1 MPGENIKLRWETLT
15 YIKKRYH
22 PSVEY
27 HNTGKHQMPLKTP
40 SSPSFKN
47 ATNSDGE
54 LFKQMRRNVID
65 VRYERSLALLGATLH
80 C

>member
-65 VRYERSLALLGATLH
+65 VKNERSLALLGATLH